1 VAVVYE
7 TGGTVSA
14 TDPWDLD
21 LGTHSFTAGNHVV
34 FFYGAHGTGPA
45 IDTIELEVGGVAT
58 GTFLTRLDDIAAG
71 SSYWEVWAG
80 VLPSTA
86 DTYDLLIDAASA
98 LISGGGW
105 ELVELDD
112 VVAELGPI
120 STDTYSGL
128 VTAMPAVTTDR
139 AALLLVGAHGT
150 NNYSGASTIDDS
162 FTAVVAASR
171 QFIAYRYAAT
181 GVTTAAS
188 VDWQGSSETGD
199 AIMFAVYVEAL
210 PSEFPSGFGW
220 GAKTQVVGRSRGRWV
235 AVSSGM
241 TPPQGVE

>member
-98 LISGGGW
+98 LGVGPDQHRYLQRIGDGDACGHDRPGG
-105 ELVELDD
+105 
-112 VVAELGPI
+112 VVAG
-120 STDTYSGL
+120 
-128 VTAMPAVTTDR
+128 R
-139 AALLLVGAHGT
+139 GAR
-150 NNYSGASTIDDS
+150 D
-162 FTAVVAASR
+162 
-171 QFIAYRYAAT
+171 
-181 GVTTAAS
+181 
-188 VDWQGSSETGD
+188 E
-199 AIMFAVYVEAL
+199 
-210 PSEFPSGFGW
+210 
-220 GAKTQVVGRSRGRWV
+220 
-235 AVSSGM
+235 
-241 TPPQGVE
+241 